1 MRAKTRIFGE
11 IDIPQDKI
19 ITMEKGMIGFSELKN
34 YTLIYNSEKENDKK
48 SIMWLQSMDD
58 GDIAFPVMTPDIIMP
73 DYKPTVNEELLAPL
87 GDLNEENMYVIVTVN
102 VPSDITKIAC
112 NLKAPIVVNT
122 DSNKAAQLIV
132 EDDYKVHFPIYD
144 IIKGKK
150 KGQVNSMLAL
160 TRKKGESL
168 VINNDIEIT
177 ILEIR
182 GDQIK
187 LGVSAPKEV
196 PIYRKEV
203 YTQIQQENMK
213 SADAQNAQAL
223 KELFG

>member
-1 MRAKTRIFGE
+1 
-11 IDIPQDKI
+11 
-19 ITMEKGMIGFSELKN
+19 
-34 YTLIYNSEKENDKK
+34 
-48 SIMWLQSMDD
+48 
-58 GDIAFPVMTPDIIMP
+58 
-73 DYKPTVNEELLAPL
+73 
-87 GDLNEENMYVIVTVN
+87 
-102 VPSDITKIAC
+102 
-112 NLKAPIVVNT
+112 
-122 DSNKAAQLIV
+122 
-132 EDDYKVHFPIYD
+132 
-144 IIKGKK
+144 
-150 KGQVNSMLAL
+150 MLAL

-203 YTQIQQENMK
+203 YTQIPQENRK

-223 KELFG
+223 KELLG